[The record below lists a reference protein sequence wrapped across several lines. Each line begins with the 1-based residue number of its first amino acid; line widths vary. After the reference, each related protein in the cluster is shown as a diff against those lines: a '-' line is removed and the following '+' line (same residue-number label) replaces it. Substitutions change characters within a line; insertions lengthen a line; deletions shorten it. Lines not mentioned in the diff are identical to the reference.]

1 MIKKKIK
8 KTVPY
13 IVLTIASIISVFPL
27 LYMFTA
33 ATNASVDI
41 IRGKLTPGTYLIE
54 NFKSLVSGRN
64 VGAAMLN
71 SFKYALLLAIL
82 SLLVCSLAG
91 YGFEIYHDRAKDL
104 TMSILLLAMMVP
116 FVATMVPLFQMVSK
130 VKLLNTA
137 MG

>member
-64 VGAAMLN
+64 VGDAQFLQICIASGNLKP
-71 SFKYALLLAIL
+71 SGLLPGGIWIRDL
-82 SLLVCSLAG
+82 S
-91 YGFEIYHDRAKDL
+91 
-104 TMSILLLAMMVP
+104 
-116 FVATMVPLFQMVSK
+116 
-130 VKLLNTA
+130 
-137 MG
+137 